1 VIETDRF
8 SGIGPRLGF
17 ATAAVRFTRSSRAGG
32 WTLLE
37 LLISAGIGTILIA
50 GIAALSLYGAR
61 SFSVIGNFADMDAD
75 SRQALDLLSREFRQA
90 SAVVDC
96 QTNLPVKSVSITTNT
111 AVGPTAKVTWDSQL
125 RTVTLTAR
133 GHDRLLLEE
142 CDYWDVKLY
151 QRVPVISATNVA
163 FDGAAAIS
171 DCKAIEMSWRCS
183 RTNQGQHFNTESLQ
197 RAYLVLRNK
206 VR

>member
-1 VIETDRF
+1 
-8 SGIGPRLGF
+8 
-17 ATAAVRFTRSSRAGG
+17 
-32 WTLLE
+32 
-37 LLISAGIGTILIA
+37 LLISAGIGSILVA
-50 GIAALSLYGAR
+50 SIAALSLYGAR
-61 SFSVIGNFADMDAD
+61 SFSVIGNFADMEAD

-96 QTNLPVKSVSITTNT
+96 QTNQAVKYISLANTTLGT
-111 AVGPTAKVTWDSQL
+111 TAKVTWDSEL
-125 RTVTLTAR
+125 RTVTLTAH
-133 GHDRLLLEE
+133 GSDRLLLEE

-151 QRVPVISATNVA
+151 QRMVVISPTNVA
-163 FDGAAAIS
+163 FSGAATTN

-183 RTNQGQHFNTESLQ
+183 RTNQGQHLNTESIQ

>member
-1 VIETDRF
+1 V
-8 SGIGPRLGF
+8 S
-17 ATAAVRFTRSSRAGG
+17 ARANESG

-37 LLISAGIGTILIA
+37 LLIAAGIGSILIA
-50 GIAALSLYGAR
+50 CIAALSLYGAR

-90 SAVVDC
+90 SAVVNY
-96 QTNLPVKSVSITTNT
+96 QTNLPVKWISVTTNA
-111 AVGPTAKVTWDSQL
+111 AVGATAKVTWDSHAG
-125 RTVTLTAR
+125 TVTLTAR

-142 CDYWDVKLY
+142 CDYWDIRLY
-151 QRVPVISATNVA
+151 QRIPVISGTNVA
-163 FDGAAAIS
+163 FAGTATTN